1 MATEKGRDGGGRVGG
16 VGLCG
21 SCSYGRRVQGRRG
34 AIFWRCQRSVT
45 DAAYPKYPPLPMLQ
59 CRGFEPSSPEDLTSQ

>member
-1 MATEKGRDGGGRVGG
+1 VTEGGRDGGGKDGV
-16 VGLCG
+16 VGLCA
-21 SCSYGRRVQGRRG
+21 SCLYGRRAQGRRG

-59 CRGFEPSSPEDLTSQ
+59 CRGFEPTFPEDLASR